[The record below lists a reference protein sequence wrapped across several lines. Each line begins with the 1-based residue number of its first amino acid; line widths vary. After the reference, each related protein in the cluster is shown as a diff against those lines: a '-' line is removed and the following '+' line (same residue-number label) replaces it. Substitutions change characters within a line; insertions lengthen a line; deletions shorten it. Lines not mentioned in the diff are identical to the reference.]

1 MQNNYAGFAVRFFAW
16 LIDALVMCV
25 PLSVLRGIRLFAVPG
40 SFLSRAVLFR
50 YSPLDIL
57 IYLLPVAY
65 FTAMTLSQGAT
76 LGKMLLKLEVVS
88 ADGGPLTFWQVV
100 LRELVGRY
108 LSTVILCIGYFLA
121 IPDAQKR
128 ALHDR
133 IADTRVVYAL
143 NIPAPSGVTLRK
155 EPPENEYS

>member
-1 MQNNYAGFAVRFFAW
+1 MPNNYAGFAVRLFAW
-16 LIDALVMCV
+16 LVDALVMAI
-25 PLSVLRGIRLFAVPG
+25 PLSILRAIQTFSGASDAIARPI
-40 SFLSRAVLFR
+40 LFR
-50 YSPLDIL
+50 YSALDII

-76 LGKMLLKLEVVS
+76 LGKMLLKLKVVS
-88 ADGGPLTFWQVV
+88 ADGEPLGFWQVL

-108 LSTVILCIGYFLA
+108 LSAAILLIGYLMA

-143 NIPAPSGVTLRK
+143 APPVMAQRPAPDG
-155 EPPENEYS
+155 E